1 MAANQHVFLLE
12 SLTSCPSG
20 GAPHVHGATVH
31 KTLSGAQAMATQE
44 AGAVIEWA
52 EGTPGEG
59 LPWWRGMVAGKV
71 RWRISEELLRD

>member
-31 KTLSGAQAMATQE
+31 KSLAGAQAMAAE
-44 AGAVIEWA
+44 EEGAGIEWV
-52 EGTPGEG
+52 G
-59 LPWWRGMVAGKV
+59 RVY
-71 RWRISEELLRD
+71 

>member
-1 MAANQHVFLLE
+1 MTRIQHVFLLE

-31 KTLSGAQAMATQE
+31 KTLSGAQAMAAE
-44 AGAVIEWA
+44 EEGAGIEWV

-59 LPWWRGMVAGKV
+59 LPWWKGMVGGKL
-71 RWRISEELLRD
+71 RWRISEEVLQD